1 MMKKDYYTVKEIA
14 DLVKVSK
21 TTIQKI
27 IKSIGIDFDYV
38 ERNRQYYSFDKA
50 KRIIL
55 DFNPEFEFPI
65 IENQSANQSENSETE
80 TENNKNVCENSQTKS
95 AKSETKTENSK
106 TEAEDQ
112 IAALNRMLDIIQKQL
127 EEKDRQLSI
136 KDKQI
141 ADLSERLK
149 EAMLL
154 TKGQQYIA
162 AADKA
167 TELIEAAA
175 DPEQKTNS
183 LDPDLPPKKK
193 SFWERWFSRS

>member
-1 MMKKDYYTVKEIA
+1 MIKKDYYTVKEIA

-38 ERNRQYYSFDKA
+38 EKNRQYYSFDKA
-50 KRIIL
+50 KRIII
-55 DFNPEFEFPI
+55 DFNPDFEFPI
-65 IENQSANQSENSETE
+65 VENQSENQSENSKSITA
-80 TENNKNVCENSQTKS
+80 NIENSC
-95 AKSETKTENSK
+95 ENSK

-127 EEKDRQLSI
+127 EEKDKQLAI

-141 ADLSERLK
+141 ADLSDRLK

-162 AADKA
+162 AADKT
-167 TELIEAAA
+167 TELIEAAT

-183 LDPDLPPKKK
+183 IDPDLPPKKK
-193 SFWERWFSRS
+193 SFLARWFSRS

>member
-1 MMKKDYYTVKEIA
+1 MIKKDYYTVKEIA

-38 ERNRQYYSFDKA
+38 EKNRQYYSFDKA

-55 DFNPEFEFPI
+55 DFNPDFEFPI
-65 IENQSANQSENSETE
+65 VENQSEKQSENSKSITANI
-80 TENNKNVCENSQTKS
+80 ENSCENSKTKS
-95 AKSETKTENSK
+95 ENSK

-127 EEKDRQLSI
+127 EEKDKQLSI

-141 ADLSERLK
+141 ADLSDRLK

-162 AADKA
+162 AADKT
-167 TELIEAAA
+167 TELIEAAT

-183 LDPDLPPKKK
+183 FDPDLPPKKK